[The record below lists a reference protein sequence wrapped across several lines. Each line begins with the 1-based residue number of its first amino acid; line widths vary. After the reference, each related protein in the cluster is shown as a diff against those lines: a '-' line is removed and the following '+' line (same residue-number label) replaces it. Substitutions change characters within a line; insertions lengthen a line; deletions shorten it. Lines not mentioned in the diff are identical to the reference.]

1 MRAVVTVIGKDCVGI
16 LANVSAV
23 CAEAAMNIT
32 DVTQSILQDMFV
44 LIMMVEFT
52 PNSIPFAEF
61 SARLEQLGE
70 KSGLRIQAMHE
81 DIFNTMHRI

>member
-44 LIMMVEFT
+44 MIMMVEMADK
-52 PNSIPFAEF
+52 SALLADF
-61 SARLEQLGE
+61 SGRLQKLGND
-70 KSGLRIQAMHE
+70 KGLRIQVMHE

>member
-1 MRAVVTVIGKDCVGI
+1 MRAVVTVVGKDCVGI

-23 CAEAAMNIT
+23 CAAAAMNIT

-44 LIMMVEFT
+44 MIMLVEIT
-52 PNSIPFAEF
+52 DKSIPLADF
-61 SARLEQLGE
+61 SERMQKLGE
-70 KSGLRIQAMHE
+70 ENGLRIQVMHE